1 MTFMLPYNILDLIE
15 KDETLSTCQIFNAE
29 VCYGNGLQYNTD
41 KCSAS
46 VQAEVEDFL
55 LCNNMTNTA
64 GYFMDFEKEEI
75 LEKFARGDKA
85 RSTEGNGLGL
95 AIVSSY
101 AKALGGEFDIQ
112 IDCDQFKAFV
122 VLPRE

>member
-1 MTFMLPYNILDLIE
+1 MN
-15 KDETLSTCQIFNAE
+15 
-29 VCYGNGLQYNTD
+29 
-41 KCSAS
+41 
-46 VQAEVEDFL
+46 
-55 LCNNMTNTA
+55 
-64 GYFMDFEKEEI
+64 KEEI

-112 IDCDQFKAFV
+112 IDCDQFKAYV
-122 VLPRE
+122 VLQKK